1 MFEEF
6 SWEIFTAIS
15 IPISIALI
23 PIAIVA
29 VRTFIKKGKCFV
41 LMKKRIEDL
50 EGVAKGSGNT
60 HSDLYGK
67 IETINEE
74 QIKHRVYLRLILDHL
89 KIPYEK

>member
-6 SWEIFTAIS
+6 SWEIFGAS
-15 IPISIALI
+15 
-23 PIAIVA
+23 IVA
-29 VRTFIKKGKCFV
+29 LTPVAFFGIRAYIKKGKCFV

>member
-6 SWEIFTAIS
+6 SWELFLAF
-15 IPISIALI
+15 IAVFSPAPFFVIRNL
-23 PIAIVA
+23 
-29 VRTFIKKGKCFV
+29 IKKGKCFV

-60 HSDLYGK
+60 HSDLYNK
-67 IETINEE
+67 IETIDKK
-74 QIKHRVYLRLILDHL
+74 QIKHGIYLTLILDHL

>member
-1 MFEEF
+1 MTEF
-6 SWEIFTAIS
+6 NWEIFTAVL
-15 IPISIALI
+15 IPVSIALI

-29 VRTFIKKGKCFV
+29 VRAFIKKGKCFV

-60 HSDLYGK
+60 HSDLYNK
-67 IETINEE
+67 IETIDKK
-74 QIKHRVYLRLILDHL
+74 QIIHGIYLRLILDHL